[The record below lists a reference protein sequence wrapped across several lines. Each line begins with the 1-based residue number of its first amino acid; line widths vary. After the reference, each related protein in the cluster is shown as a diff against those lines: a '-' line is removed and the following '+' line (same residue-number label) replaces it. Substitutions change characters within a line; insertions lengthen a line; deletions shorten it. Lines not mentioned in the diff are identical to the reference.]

1 MRTVNEAQMEP
12 PSAQNFVVFLA
23 LLLLGFGSLVIGFQY
38 DIRMAALLLLG
49 SALGLV
55 LYHASFGFT
64 SAWRHFLLQRR
75 GSGLRAQMLML
86 AVANIL
92 FLPSLA
98 QGELFDHSIVGAV
111 APLWPS
117 LFVGAFL
124 FGVGMQLGGGCGSG
138 TLFTAGGG
146 NTRMFATLGFFI
158 LGSVLATTQV
168 PWWFAREGWPGWL
181 QGWPGISLLKDYGL
195 VWAWVIQ
202 ACLLAGVAGLSVVLE
217 RQRHGRLKR
226 AAPVSTL
233 GIHRLICGPWP
244 ILWGAIGLA
253 CLNWA
258 TLAIAGH
265 PWGITYGFTLW
276 GAKIFSLLGVDIG
289 SWEFW
294 TWSYH
299 RSALA
304 DSIFE
309 NTTSVMNMGILLGAV
324 LAAGLA
330 GRYKPKLAVP
340 LPSLVAAALGGL
352 LMGYG
357 ARLSFGCNIGAF
369 FGGVASASVHG
380 WVWFLLAMSGSAL
393 GARAR
398 PWFGLKD

>member
-1 MRTVNEAQMEP
+1 MSSVKEARMER
-12 PSAQNFVVFLA
+12 AFGQNVVVFLA
-23 LLLLGFGSLVIGFQY
+23 LLLLGLGSLGIGVQY

-64 SAWRHFLLQRR
+64 SAWRYFLLHRR

-86 AVANIL
+86 AIANIL

-98 QGELFDHSIVGAV
+98 QGELFDHPIVGAV

-138 TLFTAGGG
+138 TLFSAGGG
-146 NTRMFATLGFFI
+146 NSRMFATLGFFI
-158 LGSVLATTQV
+158 LGSILATTQV

-181 QGWPGISLLKDYGL
+181 QGWPGVSLLDDYGI
-195 VWAWVIQ
+195 VWAWAIQ
-202 ACLLAGVAGLSVVLE
+202 GCLLAGVAGLSVLLE
-217 RQRHGRLKR
+217 RQRYGQLMAVK
-226 AAPVSTL
+226 ADSTPGFPRVL
-233 GIHRLICGPWP
+233 CGPWP
-244 ILWGAIGLA
+244 IFWGATGLA
-253 CLNWA
+253 FLNWA

-276 GAKIFSLLGVDIG
+276 GAKFFSLLGIDVG

-299 RSALA
+299 RNALQ

-330 GRYKPKLAVP
+330 GRYQPKLNVP
-340 LPSLVAAALGGL
+340 LRSLLAAALGGL

-369 FGGVASASVHG
+369 VGGVASASVHG
-380 WVWFLLAMSGSAL
+380 WVWFLLAMAGSAL
-393 GARAR
+393 GARTR